1 MSQILKT
8 VLLVEQRPGSRML
21 PFRPDPLS
29 SMSPP
34 PSTEA
39 ESRKRLMAL
48 MTRHQRQIFAYIY
61 TLVPDRHDAEDLLQE
76 TSVVICEKFDE
87 FKPGTDF
94 VAWACQI
101 AWWRVRYS
109 RQKFARS
116 KVVFDDDLLESVA
129 HTVATM
135 REELDE
141 RHEALASCLQK
152 LPARDRELVLTRYE
166 PGCGVAEAAERS
178 GRSMDAAYKA
188 LNRLRKLLHDCV
200 TNELADAQS
209 TMGASG
215 GVT

>member
-34 PSTEA
+34 PSTEVD
-39 ESRKRLMAL
+39 SRKRLMGL

-76 TSVVICEKFDE
+76 TSVVICEN
-87 FKPGTDF
+87 F

-101 AWWRVRYS
+101 AWWRIRYS

-116 KVVFDDDLLESVA
+116 KVIFDDDVLESVA
-129 HTVATM
+129 HTATTM

-141 RHEALASCLQK
+141 RHEA
-152 LPARDRELVLTRYE
+152 
-166 PGCGVAEAAERS
+166 
-178 GRSMDAAYKA
+178 
-188 LNRLRKLLHDCV
+188 
-200 TNELADAQS
+200 
-209 TMGASG
+209 
-215 GVT
+215 

>member
-1 MSQILKT
+1 MKQTDHDRAMSH
-8 VLLVEQRPGSRML
+8 
-21 PFRPDPLS
+21 DPS
-29 SMSPP
+29 A
-34 PSTEA
+34 EA
-39 ESRKRLMAL
+39 GSRKRLMAL

-87 FKPGTDF
+87 FVPGTDF

-101 AWWRVRYS
+101 AWWRVRYA

-116 KVVFDDDLLESVA
+116 KVLFDDDLLESVA
-129 HTVATM
+129 HTAATM

-141 RHEALASCLQK
+141 RHEALAVCLQK
-152 LPARDRELVLTRYE
+152 LAPRDRELLLTRYE
-166 PGCGVAEAAERS
+166 PGNGVAEAAHRT

-200 TNELADAQS
+200 TDRLAHAHGE
-209 TMGASG
+209 T
-215 GVT
+215 T

>member
-1 MSQILKT
+1 
-8 VLLVEQRPGSRML
+8 
-21 PFRPDPLS
+21 
-29 SMSPP
+29 MSPAP
-34 PSTEA
+34 HDA
-39 ESRKRLMAL
+39 DRQKLLIAL

-87 FKPGTDF
+87 FTPGTDF

-101 AWWRVRYS
+101 AWWRIRYS

-116 KVVFDDDLLESVA
+116 KVIFDQDVLDAVA
-129 HTVATM
+129 QTAGVM

-141 RHEALASCLQK
+141 RHEALALCLRK
-152 LPARDRELVLTRYE
+152 LPSRDRELVLTRYE
-166 PGCGVAEAAERS
+166 PGSGVAEAARRT

-200 TNELADAQS
+200 THQLTHEHG
-209 TMGASG
+209 GAA
-215 GVT
+215 